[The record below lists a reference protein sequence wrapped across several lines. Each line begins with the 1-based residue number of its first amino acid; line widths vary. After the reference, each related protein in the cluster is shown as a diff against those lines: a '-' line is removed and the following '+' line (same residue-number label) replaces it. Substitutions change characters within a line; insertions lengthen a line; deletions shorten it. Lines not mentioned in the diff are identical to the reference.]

1 MKHPRLDD
9 AGKRERIQCQ
19 FWKEIGS
26 AEHISL
32 PKLKD
37 AVKKEFNSKDDRLVK
52 APNRLN
58 AEREE
63 NQNREQ
69 NKSLDSTTCGCEL
82 KNGPAGVNLK
92 LIFQN

>member
-32 PKLKD
+32 PKLED

-52 APNRLN
+52 AQIGLMQSEKRIRIESKIKVWIAQPVD
-58 AEREE
+58 A
-63 NQNREQ
+63 
-69 NKSLDSTTCGCEL
+69 S
-82 KNGPAGVNLK
+82 
-92 LIFQN
+92 